1 MATRTTTIPLS
12 TVVRDR
18 LKSYGSMG
26 DTYNDILTRM
36 MDEIERAAFIARLR
50 MERDDPETEWVTLEE
65 LGWDK

>member
-1 MATRTTTIPLS
+1 MAAKTTTIPLS
-12 TVVRDR
+12 TDVRDR

-36 MDEIERAAFIARLR
+36 MDEIERASFIAKLR
-50 MERDDPETEWVTLEE
+50 MERDDPATAWVTLEE